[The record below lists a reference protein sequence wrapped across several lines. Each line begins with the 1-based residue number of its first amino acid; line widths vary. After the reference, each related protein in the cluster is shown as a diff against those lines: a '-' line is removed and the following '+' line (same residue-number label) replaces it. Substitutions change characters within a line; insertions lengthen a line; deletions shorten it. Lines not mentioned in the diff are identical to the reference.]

1 MAITTD
7 NEWKKEYKHRIKC
20 NRKILMIGWN
30 PSVIL
35 IGSKGRKCPL
45 RKEGLNILQEII
57 DYSMVYPEDFNESLH
72 FIKQEDVL
80 IAHPPVLSKKG

>member
-1 MAITTD
+1 M
-7 NEWKKEYKHRIKC
+7 
-20 NRKILMIGWN
+20 
-30 PSVIL
+30 
-35 IGSKGRKCPL
+35 

-80 IAHPPVLSKKG
+80 IAHPPVLSKKRLLYIIA

>member
-1 MAITTD
+1 M
-7 NEWKKEYKHRIKC
+7 
-20 NRKILMIGWN
+20 
-30 PSVIL
+30 
-35 IGSKGRKCPL
+35 

-72 FIKQEDVL
+72 LIKQDDVL